1 MVMLRSE
8 HEQHPPFQGIFMRH
22 PLSLIAAITLLASL
36 PAHAEKIRYICSGTD
51 VEYDG
56 WSKRVEQMSSLKE
69 DPIDL
74 LVDTEARKVSFST
87 RYTGPIVAELKESA
101 QWYEGDVEINKVV
114 MNGKIASVRVKV
126 NRVYWGAST
135 IYTMDNGD
143 NHLGYAGVCT
153 PKRID

>member
-1 MVMLRSE
+1 
-8 HEQHPPFQGIFMRH
+8 MRH
-22 PLSLIAAITLLASL
+22 PLSLIAAITLLVSL
-36 PAHAEKIRYICSGTD
+36 PAHAEKIRYLCSGTD

-87 RYTGPIVAELKESA
+87 RYTGPVVAELKESA

-114 MNGKIASVRVKV
+114 MNSKIASVRVKV
-126 NRVYWGAST
+126 NRIYWGAST